1 MDSPQTQLYKQLR
14 MHLSKRYK
22 AHNGSGFL
30 LMALIGGEENIE
42 CSVNI
47 ILISV
52 YFSIRRIQWTVN
64 KVRVC

>member
-1 MDSPQTQLYKQLR
+1 MNSPQTQLYKQLR

-22 AHNGSGFL
+22 AYNGSGFL
-30 LMALIGGEENIE
+30 LMTLIGGEENIE